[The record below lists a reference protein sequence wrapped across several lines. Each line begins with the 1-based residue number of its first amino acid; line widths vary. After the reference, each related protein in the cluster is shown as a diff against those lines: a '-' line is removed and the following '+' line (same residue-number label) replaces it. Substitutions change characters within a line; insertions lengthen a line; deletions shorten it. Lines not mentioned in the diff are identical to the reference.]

1 MTARRGATGQVE
13 TSVAS
18 RRDFLVRGACVAAGS
33 LATWRAHRVVA
44 KSLGRPVGI
53 QLYSVKDL
61 ISSDPAGT
69 LAQLRRIGFREVETA
84 GFGQLSAKQFRK
96 LLDETGLR
104 CPSAHLQFDVGKLD
118 AAFRDAHTLGATYAA
133 SGSLRSLLVGGG
145 GAHAASSGMTLD
157 EAQRT
162 AELANH
168 IGEQA
173 RRSGCQYV
181 YHNHD
186 FEFVDQG
193 NGAIGYDLLL
203 RETDAELVKFEI
215 DCGCMILAGR
225 SPLQYLKQNPPRFP
239 MLHIK
244 DFIPDP
250 GGGPGREIGVMR
262 GTELG
267 RGVVDYKP
275 ILGAAERAGLQHFF
289 AEQEAPFLDLN
300 PLQAAK
306 VAYEYLHAIG

>member
-1 MTARRGATGQVE
+1 MRSGC
-13 TSVAS
+13 
-18 RRDFLVRGACVAAGS
+18 LAAGS
-33 LATWRAHRVVA
+33 LATWHADRVLA
-44 KSLGRPVGI
+44 KPLGRPVGI

-69 LAQLRRIGFREVETA
+69 LEQLRRIGFREVETA
-84 GFGQLSAKQFRK
+84 GFGQLSAKQFRR
-96 LLDETGLR
+96 LLDDAGLR
-104 CPSAHLQFDVGKLD
+104 CPSAHVQFDVGNLG
-118 AAFRDAHTLGATYAA
+118 AAFQDAHALGATYAA
-133 SGSLRSLLVGGG
+133 SGSLRSLLVGTS
-145 GAHAASSGMTLD
+145 GAQAASSGMTLD

-193 NGAIGYDLLL
+193 NGTIGYDLLL
-203 RETDAELVKFEI
+203 RKTDAQLVKFEI
-215 DCGCMILAGR
+215 DCGWMILAGR
-225 SPLQYLKQNPPRFP
+225 SPLEYLKQNPQRFP

-244 DFIPDP
+244 DFVADP
-250 GGGPGREIGVMR
+250 GRGTSHEIGVMR

-275 ILGAAERAGLQHFF
+275 ILGAAERSGLQHFF
-289 AEQEAPFLDLN
+289 AEQEAPFLDLT